1 VNAKTWLVLGA
12 ILGGLSVT
20 FGAFGAHWLRGALEQ
35 WISDEALRARRLDNW
50 EVAARYQMYHALA
63 LLAVGL
69 VAVHR
74 SDWATTAAGICF
86 LLGTLIFSGLLY
98 SLVLSYAISPEGWRW
113 LGAPVFIGGLLMIAG
128 WVFLA
133 IAAWR
138 SFS

>member
-1 VNAKTWLVLGA
+1 M
-12 ILGGLSVT
+12 
-20 FGAFGAHWLRGALEQ
+20 EQ

-63 LLAVGL
+63 LLVVGL
-69 VAVHR
+69 VAAR
-74 SDWATTAAGICF
+74 GGDWAATAAGICF

-98 SLVLSYAISPEGWRW
+98 GLVLSYAISPDGWKW

-133 IAAWR
+133 MAAWR